1 MDIHQF
7 IENNPE
13 FKSIDIDNIVNF
25 LEDIKY
31 LKEENGEREINKD
44 SSNQIQTIRTDER
57 CDG

>member
-44 SSNQIQTIRTDER
+44 SSNQIQTTGTDER